1 MTEPRIPIATYRLQF
16 HREFGFADAC
26 KLLGYLA
33 QLGISDVYASPILT
47 SRRAGSVVERADGG
61 AE

>member
-16 HREFGFADAC
+16 YREFGFADAC